1 MILLLPSKANVG
13 DPNPKNFPL
22 FSTFNKSKRKLQRR
36 EKKQD
41 ERKQKLPKGK
51 KNMKVGNHE
60 ASQQVDF
67 VWFSRQTS
75 RARGFVVW
83 KPVQRKERK

>member
-1 MILLLPSKANVG
+1 
-13 DPNPKNFPL
+13 
-22 FSTFNKSKRKLQRR
+22 
-36 EKKQD
+36 
-41 ERKQKLPKGK
+41 
-51 KNMKVGNHE
+51 MKVGNHE